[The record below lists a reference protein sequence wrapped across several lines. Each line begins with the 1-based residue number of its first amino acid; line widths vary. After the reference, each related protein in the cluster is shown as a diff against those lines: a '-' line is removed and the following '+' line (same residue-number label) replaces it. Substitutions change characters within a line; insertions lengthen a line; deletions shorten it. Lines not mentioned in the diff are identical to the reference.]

1 MQIGRVSVG
10 LLGACL
16 LAYLLL
22 RLDVSTVLT
31 ALGHAGWLGF
41 GLVLVGGL
49 LLTLCLS
56 SGLYPLIFERF
67 PPISIVLARQVRDS
81 AGDILP
87 FTQIGGIAAGMR
99 VLILAGLTPV
109 RAIAAGMVD
118 VTTELLAQSLFILL
132 GLVLAAPA
140 MRADPHWAPWLGW
153 LAGGTALFALAILGF
168 AVAQLAGS
176 HLAEKA
182 LRPANNFSL
191 GSLALAGGASAA
203 AFREAVH
210 QLYRHRVRVAL
221 SVVLHLFGWC
231 ASGLWLWLVFRVL
244 GHAISPASAIAIQ
257 ALLEGLRSATVFIP
271 AAIGV
276 QEAGYAA
283 LAPLLGLGPEVG
295 LAASLLRR
303 ARDVVIGVPVL
314 LLWQFVEARRI
325 GKITRKAVTADR

>member
-16 LAYLLL
+16 LAWLLL
-22 RLDVSTVLT
+22 RLDVSTVLI
-31 ALGHAGWLGF
+31 AFSHAGWLGF
-41 GLVLVGGL
+41 GLVLLGGL

-56 SGLYPLIFERF
+56 SGLYPLIFEQI
-67 PPISIVLARQVRDS
+67 PLIWIPLARQVRDS

-87 FTQIGGIAAGMR
+87 FTQVGGIAAGMR
-99 VLILAGLTPV
+99 VLMLAGLAPA
-109 RAIAAGMVD
+109 RAIAVGMVD

-140 MRADPHWAPWLGW
+140 MRADPHWAAWLGW
-153 LAGGTALFALAILGF
+153 LVGGTALFALGILGF

-182 LRPANNFSL
+182 MRPVSF
-191 GSLALAGGASAA
+191 GTSAA

-210 QLYRHRVRVAL
+210 QLYRQRARVAL
-221 SVVLHLFGWC
+221 SVALHLFGWC

-244 GHAISPASAIAIQ
+244 GHAVSPASAIAIQ

-283 LAPLLGLGPEVG
+283 LAPLFGLGPEVG

-325 GKITRKAVTADR
+325 GKMTRKPSATDR

>member
-1 MQIGRVSVG
+1 
-10 LLGACL
+10 LAC
-16 LAYLLL
+16 
-22 RLDVSTVLT
+22 V
-31 ALGHAGWLGF
+31 
-41 GLVLVGGL
+41 
-49 LLTLCLS
+49 
-56 SGLYPLIFERF
+56 P
-67 PPISIVLARQVRDS
+67 LARQVRDS

-87 FTQIGGIAAGMR
+87 FTQVGGVAAGMR
-99 VLILAGLTPV
+99 VLILAGLTPA

-118 VTTELLAQSLFILL
+118 VTTELLSQSLFILL

-153 LAGGTALFALAILGF
+153 LVGGTALFALCILGF

-182 LRPANNFSL
+182 MRPAANNFSL
-191 GSLALAGGASAA
+191 GSLALAGGAGAA

-210 QLYRHRVRVAL
+210 QLYRHRARVAL
-221 SVVLHLFGWC
+221 SVALHLFGWC

-244 GHAISPASAIAIQ
+244 GHAVSPASAIAIQ

-283 LAPLLGLGPEVG
+283 LAPLFGLGAEVG

-303 ARDVVIGVPVL
+303 ARDVAIGVPVL

-325 GKITRKAVTADR
+325 GKMTQKPLATDR

>member
-16 LAYLLL
+16 LGYLLL
-22 RLDVSTVLT
+22 RLDVSTVFT
-31 ALGHAGWLGF
+31 AMGHAGWLGF
-41 GLVLVGGL
+41 GLVLTGGL

-56 SGLYPLIFERF
+56 SGLYPF
-67 PPISIVLARQVRDS
+67 IVEQVSPLSVPLARQVRDS

-87 FTQIGGIAAGMR
+87 FTQVGGIAAGIR
-99 VLILAGLTPV
+99 VLILAGLSPA
-109 RAIAAGMVD
+109 RAIAVGMVD

-132 GLVLAAPA
+132 GLFLAAPA
-140 MRADPHWAPWLGW
+140 MRADSHWAPWLGW
-153 LAGGTALFALAILGF
+153 LVGGTALFAFAILGF
-168 AVAQLAGS
+168 VVAQLAGS
-176 HLAEKA
+176 HLAEKVM
-182 LRPANNFSL
+182 RPATF
-191 GSLALAGGASAA
+191 GAGAA

-210 QLYRHRVRVAL
+210 QLYRHRLRVAL
-221 SVVLHLFGWC
+221 SVALHLFGWC

-244 GHAISPASAIAIQ
+244 GHAIAPASAIAIQ

-283 LAPLLGLGPEVG
+283 LAPLFGLGPEVG

-303 ARDVVIGVPVL
+303 ARDVTIGVPVL

-325 GKITRKAVTADR
+325 GKMTKKPLATDR

>member
-16 LAYLLL
+16 LGYLLL
-22 RLDVSTVLT
+22 RLDVSSVFT
-31 ALGHAGWLGF
+31 ALEHAGALGF
-41 GLVLVGGL
+41 VLVLAGGL

-56 SGLYPLIFERF
+56 SGLYPLISEH
-67 PPISIVLARQVRDS
+67 ISSLAAPLARQVRDS

-87 FTQIGGIAAGMR
+87 FTQVGGIVAGMR
-99 VLILAGLTPV
+99 VLILAGMTPA
-109 RAIAAGMVD
+109 RAIAVGMVD

-132 GLVLAAPA
+132 GLFLAAPA

-153 LAGGTALFALAILGF
+153 LAGGTALFAFAILGF
-168 AVAQLAGS
+168 AAAQLAGS

-182 LRPANNFSL
+182 MRPATF
-191 GSLALAGGASAA
+191 GASAV

-210 QLYRHRVRVAL
+210 RLYRQRVRVAL
-221 SVVLHLFGWC
+221 SVVLHLLGWC
-231 ASGLWLWLVFRVL
+231 ASGLWLWLVFHVL
-244 GHAISPASAIAIQ
+244 GHSVSPASAIAIQ

-283 LAPLLGLGPEVG
+283 LAPLFGLGAEVG

-303 ARDVVIGVPVL
+303 ARDIAVGVPVL

-325 GKITRKAVTADR
+325 GKMTQKPLTTDR

>member
-1 MQIGRVSVG
+1 MQIGRVSIG

-16 LAYLLL
+16 LAWLLL
-22 RLDVSTVLT
+22 RLDVSTVFT
-31 ALGHAGWLGF
+31 ALGHAGWPGF
-41 GLVLVGGL
+41 GLVLAGGF

-56 SGLYPLIFERF
+56 SGLYPLISEQ
-67 PPISIVLARQVRDS
+67 ISLTAIPLARQVRDS

-87 FTQIGGIAAGMR
+87 FTQVGGIAAGMR
-99 VLILAGLTPV
+99 VLILAGLTPA

-140 MRADPHWAPWLGW
+140 MRADPHWAPYLGW
-153 LAGGTALFALAILGF
+153 LVGGTALFALCILGF

-176 HLAEKA
+176 HLAERA
-182 LRPANNFSL
+182 MRPAANVSF
-191 GSLALAGGASAA
+191 GSLALAGASAA

-210 QLYRHRVRVAL
+210 QLYRHRARVAL

-244 GHAISPASAIAIQ
+244 GHAVSPVSAIAIQ

-283 LAPLLGLGPEVG
+283 LAPLFGLGPEVG

-325 GKITRKAVTADR
+325 GKMTQKPLATDR

>member
-16 LAYLLL
+16 LAWLLL
-22 RLDVSTVLT
+22 RLDVSTVFT

-41 GLVLVGGL
+41 GLVLLGGV
-49 LLTLCLS
+49 LLTFCLS
-56 SGLYPLIFERF
+56 SGLYPLIFERVS
-67 PPISIVLARQVRDS
+67 PISVALTRQVRDS

-87 FTQIGGIAAGMR
+87 FTQVGGIAAGMR
-99 VLILAGLTPV
+99 VLILAGLTPA

-132 GLVLAAPA
+132 GLFLAAPA

-153 LAGGTALFALAILGF
+153 LVGGTALFALCILGF

-182 LRPANNFSL
+182 MRPATF
-191 GSLALAGGASAA
+191 GTSAA

-210 QLYRHRVRVAL
+210 QLYHHRLRVAL
-221 SVVLHLFGWC
+221 SVLLHFFGWC
-231 ASGLWLWLVFRVL
+231 ASGLWLWLVFWVL
-244 GHAISPASAIAIQ
+244 GHAVSPASAIAIQ

-276 QEAGYAA
+276 QEAGYTA
-283 LAPLLGLGPEVG
+283 LAPLFGLGPEVG

-303 ARDVVIGVPVL
+303 ARDIAIGVPVL

-325 GKITRKAVTADR
+325 GKMTQKPSATDR

>member
-16 LAYLLL
+16 LAWLLL
-22 RLDVSTVLT
+22 RLDVSNVFT

-41 GLVLVGGL
+41 GLVLAGGL
-49 LLTLCLS
+49 LLMLCLS
-56 SGLYPLIFERF
+56 SGLYPLIFEHI
-67 PPISIVLARQVRDS
+67 PLGAVPLARQVRDS

-87 FTQIGGIAAGMR
+87 FTQVGGVAAGMR
-99 VLILAGLTPV
+99 VLILAGLPPA

-132 GLVLAAPA
+132 GLFLAAPA

-153 LAGGTALFALAILGF
+153 LAGGTALFALCILGF
-168 AVAQLAGS
+168 AMAQLAGS
-176 HLAEKA
+176 HLTEKA
-182 LRPANNFSL
+182 MRPATF
-191 GSLALAGGASAA
+191 GASAA

-210 QLYRHRVRVAL
+210 QLYRHRARVVL
-221 SVVLHLFGWC
+221 SVALHLFGWC

-244 GHAISPASAIAIQ
+244 GHAVSPASAIAIQ

-283 LAPLLGLGPEVG
+283 LAPLFGLPTEVG

-325 GKITRKAVTADR
+325 GKMTQKPLATDR

>member
-16 LAYLLL
+16 LAWLLL
-22 RLDVSTVLT
+22 RLDVSSVLV
-31 ALGHAGWLGF
+31 ALGHIGWLGF
-41 GLVLVGGL
+41 GLVLAGGL
-49 LLTLCLS
+49 LLTFCLS
-56 SGLYPLIFERF
+56 SGLYPLILEHIS
-67 PPISIVLARQVRDS
+67 PISALLARQVRDS

-87 FTQIGGIAAGMR
+87 FTQVGGIAAGMR
-99 VLILAGLTPV
+99 VLILAGLTPA

-132 GLVLAAPA
+132 GLFLAAPA

-153 LAGGTALFALAILGF
+153 LVGGTALFALCILGF

-176 HLAEKA
+176 HLAERA
-182 LRPANNFSL
+182 MRPAAF
-191 GSLALAGGASAA
+191 GANAA
-203 AFREAVH
+203 SFREAVH
-210 QLYRHRVRVAL
+210 RLYRHRVRVAL

-231 ASGLWLWLVFRVL
+231 ASGFWLWLVFRVL
-244 GHAISPASAIAIQ
+244 GHSIPPASAIAIQ

-283 LAPLLGLGPEVG
+283 LAPLFGLPTEVG

-325 GKITRKAVTADR
+325 GKMMQKPLTTDR

>member
-16 LAYLLL
+16 LAWLLL
-22 RLDVSTVLT
+22 RLDVSTVLI
-31 ALGHAGWLGF
+31 AFSHAGWLGF
-41 GLVLVGGL
+41 GLVLLGGL

-56 SGLYPLIFERF
+56 SGLYPLIFEQI
-67 PPISIVLARQVRDS
+67 PLIWIPLARQVRDS

-87 FTQIGGIAAGMR
+87 FTQVGGIAAGMR
-99 VLILAGLTPV
+99 VLMLAGLAPA
-109 RAIAAGMVD
+109 RAIAVGMVD

-140 MRADPHWAPWLGW
+140 MRADPHWAAWLGW
-153 LAGGTALFALAILGF
+153 LVGGTALFALGILGF

-182 LRPANNFSL
+182 MRPVSF
-191 GSLALAGGASAA
+191 GTSAA

-210 QLYRHRVRVAL
+210 QLYRQRARVAL
-221 SVVLHLFGWC
+221 SVALHLFGWC

-244 GHAISPASAIAIQ
+244 VRAVSPASAIAIQ

-283 LAPLLGLGPEVG
+283 LAPLFGLGPEVG

-325 GKITRKAVTADR
+325 GKMTRKPSATDR

>member
-16 LAYLLL
+16 LAWLLL
-22 RLDVSTVLT
+22 RLDVSTVLI
-31 ALGHAGWLGF
+31 AFSHAGWLGF
-41 GLVLVGGL
+41 GLVLLGGL

-56 SGLYPLIFERF
+56 SGLYPLIFEQI
-67 PPISIVLARQVRDS
+67 PLIWIPLARQVRDS

-87 FTQIGGIAAGMR
+87 FTQVGGIAAGMR
-99 VLILAGLTPV
+99 VLMLAGLAPA
-109 RAIAAGMVD
+109 RAIAVGMVD

-140 MRADPHWAPWLGW
+140 MRADPHWAAWLGW
-153 LAGGTALFALAILGF
+153 LVGGTALFALGILGF

-182 LRPANNFSL
+182 MRPVSF
-191 GSLALAGGASAA
+191 GTSAA

-210 QLYRHRVRVAL
+210 QLYRQRARVAL
-221 SVVLHLFGWC
+221 SVALHLFGWC

-244 GHAISPASAIAIQ
+244 GRAVSPASAIAIQ

-283 LAPLLGLGPEVG
+283 LAPLFGLGPEVG

-325 GKITRKAVTADR
+325 GKMTRKPSATDR

>member
-16 LAYLLL
+16 LGWLLL
-22 RLDVSTVLT
+22 RLDVSTVFI

-41 GLVLVGGL
+41 GLVLAGGL

-56 SGLYPLIFERF
+56 SGLYPLILKN
-67 PPISIVLARQVRDS
+67 ISVHNVLLARQVRDS

-87 FTQIGGIAAGMR
+87 FTQVGGIAAGMR
-99 VLILAGLTPV
+99 VLILAGLTPA

-140 MRADPHWAPWLGW
+140 MEADPHWAPYLGW
-153 LAGGTALFALAILGF
+153 LVGGTALFALCILGF

-182 LRPANNFSL
+182 MRPAIF
-191 GSLALAGGASAA
+191 GASAT

-210 QLYRHRVRVAL
+210 QLYRHRARVAL
-221 SVVLHLFGWC
+221 SVALHLLGWC

-244 GHAISPASAIAIQ
+244 GHTVSPASAIAIQ

-283 LAPLLGLGPEVG
+283 LAPLFGLGPEVG

-325 GKITRKAVTADR
+325 GKMTQKPLATDR

>member
-16 LAYLLL
+16 LAWLLL
-22 RLDVSTVLT
+22 RLDVSTVFV
-31 ALGHAGWLGF
+31 ALSHAGWLGF
-41 GLVLVGGL
+41 GLVLAGGL
-49 LLTLCLS
+49 LLTFCLS
-56 SGLYPLIFERF
+56 TGLYPLILDQIS
-67 PPISIVLARQVRDS
+67 PISVPLARQVRDS

-87 FTQIGGIAAGMR
+87 FTQLGGIAAGMR
-99 VLILAGLTPV
+99 VLMLAGLAPAQ
-109 RAIAAGMVD
+109 AIAVGMVD

-132 GLVLAAPA
+132 GLFLAAPA
-140 MRADPHWAPWLGW
+140 IRADPHWAPYLGW
-153 LAGGTALFALAILGF
+153 LVGGTALFALGVLGF

-176 HLAEKA
+176 HLAEKTM
-182 LRPANNFSL
+182 RPAAF
-191 GSLALAGGASAA
+191 GASAA

-210 QLYRHRVRVAL
+210 RLYRQRGRVAL
-221 SVVLHLFGWC
+221 SVVLHLVGWC
-231 ASGLWLWLVFRVL
+231 ASGLWLWLVFRLL
-244 GHAISPASAIAIQ
+244 GHAISPVSAIAIQ

-283 LAPLLGLGPEVG
+283 LAPLFGLGAEVG

-303 ARDVVIGVPVL
+303 ARDVAIGVPVL

-325 GKITRKAVTADR
+325 GKMTQKPLATDR

>member
-1 MQIGRVSVG
+1 V
-10 LLGACL
+10 LL
-16 LAYLLL
+16 
-22 RLDVSTVLT
+22 
-31 ALGHAGWLGF
+31 
-41 GLVLVGGL
+41 GGL

-56 SGLYPLIFERF
+56 SGLYPLIFEQI
-67 PPISIVLARQVRDS
+67 PLIWIPLARQVRDS

-87 FTQIGGIAAGMR
+87 FTQVGGIAAGMR
-99 VLILAGLTPV
+99 VLMLAGLAPA
-109 RAIAAGMVD
+109 RAIAVGMVD

-140 MRADPHWAPWLGW
+140 MRADPHWAAWLGW
-153 LAGGTALFALAILGF
+153 LVGGTALFALGILGF

-182 LRPANNFSL
+182 MRPVSF
-191 GSLALAGGASAA
+191 GTSAA

-210 QLYRHRVRVAL
+210 QLYRQRARVAL
-221 SVVLHLFGWC
+221 SVALHLFGWC

-244 GHAISPASAIAIQ
+244 GHAVSPASAIAIQ

-283 LAPLLGLGPEVG
+283 LAPLFGLGPEVG

-325 GKITRKAVTADR
+325 GKMTRKPSATDR

>member
-10 LLGACL
+10 LLGASL
-16 LAYLLL
+16 LAWLLL
-22 RLDVSTVLT
+22 RLDVSTVFT

-41 GLVLVGGL
+41 GQVLLGGL

-56 SGLYPLIFERF
+56 SGLYPLIFEQI
-67 PPISIVLARQVRDS
+67 PLIWVPLARQVRDS

-87 FTQIGGIAAGMR
+87 FTQVGGIAAGMR
-99 VLILAGLTPV
+99 VLMLAGLAPT
-109 RAIAAGMVD
+109 RAIATGMVD

-132 GLVLAAPA
+132 GLFLAAPA
-140 MRADPHWAPWLGW
+140 MRADPHWAAWLGW
-153 LAGGTALFALAILGF
+153 LVGGTALFALGILGF

-182 LRPANNFSL
+182 MRPVSF
-191 GSLALAGGASAA
+191 GTSAA

-210 QLYRHRVRVAL
+210 QLYRQRARVAL
-221 SVVLHLFGWC
+221 SVALHLFGWC

-244 GHAISPASAIAIQ
+244 GHAVSPASAIAIQ
-257 ALLEGLRSATVFIP
+257 ALLESLRSATVFIP

-283 LAPLLGLGPEVG
+283 LAPLFGLGPEVG

-325 GKITRKAVTADR
+325 GKMTQKPSATDR

>member
-16 LAYLLL
+16 LAWLLL
-22 RLDVSTVLT
+22 RLDVSTVLI
-31 ALGHAGWLGF
+31 AFSHAGWLGF
-41 GLVLVGGL
+41 GLVLLGGL

-56 SGLYPLIFERF
+56 SGLYPLIFEQI
-67 PPISIVLARQVRDS
+67 PLIWIPLARQVRDS

-87 FTQIGGIAAGMR
+87 FTQVGGIAAGMR
-99 VLILAGLTPV
+99 VLMLAGLAPA
-109 RAIAAGMVD
+109 RAIAVGMVD
-118 VTTELLAQSLFILL
+118 VTTELLAQSLFIQL

-140 MRADPHWAPWLGW
+140 MRADPHWAAWLGW
-153 LAGGTALFALAILGF
+153 LVGGTALFALGILGF

-182 LRPANNFSL
+182 MRPVSF
-191 GSLALAGGASAA
+191 GTSAA

-210 QLYRHRVRVAL
+210 QLYRQRARVAL
-221 SVVLHLFGWC
+221 SVALHLFGWC

-244 GHAISPASAIAIQ
+244 GHAVSPASAIAIQ

-283 LAPLLGLGPEVG
+283 LAPLFGLGPEVG

-325 GKITRKAVTADR
+325 GKMTRKPSATDR

>member
-16 LAYLLL
+16 LAWLLL
-22 RLDVSTVLT
+22 RLDVSTVLI
-31 ALGHAGWLGF
+31 AFSHAGWLGF
-41 GLVLVGGL
+41 GLVLLGGL

-56 SGLYPLIFERF
+56 SGLYPLIFEQI
-67 PPISIVLARQVRDS
+67 PLIWIPLARQVRDS

-87 FTQIGGIAAGMR
+87 FTQVGGIAAGMR
-99 VLILAGLTPV
+99 VLMLAGLAPA
-109 RAIAAGMVD
+109 RAIAVGMVD

-140 MRADPHWAPWLGW
+140 MRADPHWAAWLGW
-153 LAGGTALFALAILGF
+153 LVGGTALFALGILGF

-182 LRPANNFSL
+182 MRPVSFGTS
-191 GSLALAGGASAA
+191 SA

-210 QLYRHRVRVAL
+210 QLYRQRARVAL
-221 SVVLHLFGWC
+221 SVALHLFGWC

-244 GHAISPASAIAIQ
+244 GRAVSPASAIAIQ

-283 LAPLLGLGPEVG
+283 LAPLFGLGPEVG

-325 GKITRKAVTADR
+325 GKMTRKPSATDR

>member
-16 LAYLLL
+16 LAWLLL
-22 RLDVSTVLT
+22 RLDVSTVLS
-31 ALGHAGWLGF
+31 AFSHAGWLGF
-41 GLVLVGGL
+41 GLVLAGGL

-56 SGLYPLIFERF
+56 SGLYPLILKN
-67 PPISIVLARQVRDS
+67 ISLGSVLLARQVRDS

-87 FTQIGGIAAGMR
+87 FTQVGGIAAGMR
-99 VLILAGLTPV
+99 VLILAGLTPA
-109 RAIAAGMVD
+109 RAIAAGIVD

-140 MRADPHWAPWLGW
+140 MRTDPHWAPYMGW
-153 LAGGTALFALAILGF
+153 LVGGTALFAFCILGF

-182 LRPANNFSL
+182 MRPATF
-191 GSLALAGGASAA
+191 GASAA

-210 QLYRHRVRVAL
+210 QLYRHRARVAL
-221 SVVLHLFGWC
+221 SVALHLFGWC
-231 ASGLWLWLVFRVL
+231 ASGLWLWLVFWVL
-244 GHAISPASAIAIQ
+244 GHAVSPASAIAIQ

-283 LAPLLGLGPEVG
+283 LAPLFGLPTEVG

-325 GKITRKAVTADR
+325 GKMTQKPLTTDR

>member
-16 LAYLLL
+16 LAWLLL
-22 RLDVSTVLT
+22 RLDVSTVFT

-41 GLVLVGGL
+41 GLVLAGGL

-56 SGLYPLIFERF
+56 SGLYPLIFTQI
-67 PPISIVLARQVRDS
+67 PLVSMPLARQVRDS

-87 FTQIGGIAAGMR
+87 FTQVGGIAAGMR
-99 VLILAGLTPV
+99 VLILAGLTPA

-132 GLVLAAPA
+132 GLFLAAPA
-140 MRADPHWAPWLGW
+140 MRADSHWAPYLGW
-153 LAGGTALFALAILGF
+153 LIGGTALFAFAILAF

-182 LRPANNFSL
+182 MRPATF
-191 GSLALAGGASAA
+191 GASAA
-203 AFREAVH
+203 AFRQAVH
-210 QLYRHRVRVAL
+210 QLYRHRAPVAL

-244 GHAISPASAIAIQ
+244 GHAVSPASAIAIQ

-283 LAPLLGLGPEVG
+283 LAPLFGLPTEVG

-325 GKITRKAVTADR
+325 GKMTQKPLATDR

>member
-16 LAYLLL
+16 LAWLLL
-22 RLDVSTVLT
+22 RLDVSTVF
-31 ALGHAGWLGF
+31 AAFGHAGWLGF

-56 SGLYPLIFERF
+56 SGLYPLIFEQ
-67 PPISIVLARQVRDS
+67 ISPVSILLARQVRDS

-87 FTQIGGIAAGMR
+87 FTQVGGIAAGMR
-99 VLILAGLTPV
+99 VLILAGLTPA

-140 MRADPHWAPWLGW
+140 MRTDPHWAPYLGW
-153 LAGGTALFALAILGF
+153 LVGGTALFAACILGF
-168 AVAQLAGS
+168 ALAQLAGS

-182 LRPANNFSL
+182 MRPAIF
-191 GSLALAGGASAA
+191 GASTA

-210 QLYRHRVRVAL
+210 QLYRHRVREAM

-244 GHAISPASAIAIQ
+244 GHAVSPASAIAIQ

-276 QEAGYAA
+276 QEAGYTA
-283 LAPLLGLGPEVG
+283 LAPLFGLGPEVG

-325 GKITRKAVTADR
+325 GKMVQKPLTTD

>member
-1 MQIGRVSVG
+1 MQIGRVSVS

-16 LAYLLL
+16 LAWLLL
-22 RLDVSTVLT
+22 RLDVSTVFA

-41 GLVLVGGL
+41 GLVLAGGL

-56 SGLYPLIFERF
+56 SGLYPFIFEQVSVVAI
-67 PPISIVLARQVRDS
+67 PLARQVRDS

-87 FTQIGGIAAGMR
+87 FTQVGGIAAGMR
-99 VLILAGLTPV
+99 VLILAGLTPA

-140 MRADPHWAPWLGW
+140 MRADPHWAPYLGW
-153 LAGGTALFALAILGF
+153 LVGGTALFALCILGF

-176 HLAEKA
+176 HLAERA
-182 LRPANNFSL
+182 MRPAANVSF
-191 GSLALAGGASAA
+191 GSLALAGASAA

-210 QLYRHRVRVAL
+210 QLYRHRARVAL

-244 GHAISPASAIAIQ
+244 GHAVSPASAIAIQ

-283 LAPLLGLGPEVG
+283 LAPLFGLGPEVG

-325 GKITRKAVTADR
+325 GKMTQKPLATDR

>member
-1 MQIGRVSVG
+1 
-10 LLGACL
+10 
-16 LAYLLL
+16 
-22 RLDVSTVLT
+22 TVFA

-41 GLVLVGGL
+41 GLVLLGGL
-49 LLTLCLS
+49 LLTFCLS
-56 SGLYPLIFERF
+56 SGLYPLIFEQVSVVT
-67 PPISIVLARQVRDS
+67 ISLARQVRDS

-87 FTQIGGIAAGMR
+87 FTQVGGIAAGMR
-99 VLILAGLTPV
+99 VLILAGLTPA

-118 VTTELLAQSLFILL
+118 VATELLAQSLFILL
-132 GLVLAAPA
+132 GLVLSAPA
-140 MRADPHWAPWLGW
+140 MRADPHWAPYLGW
-153 LAGGTALFALAILGF
+153 LVGGTALFALCILGF

-182 LRPANNFSL
+182 MRPAANISF

-210 QLYRHRVRVAL
+210 QLYRQRARVAL
-221 SVVLHLFGWC
+221 SVALHLLGWC

-244 GHAISPASAIAIQ
+244 GHAVSPASAIAIQ

-283 LAPLLGLGPEVG
+283 LAPLFGLGPEVG

-325 GKITRKAVTADR
+325 GKMTQKPLATDR